1 MTTKANTGIRSF
13 GAYIPSLRMARTSIA
28 QAHAWALPNLRGLA
42 KGEKSICCWDEDA
55 ITMSVEAGR
64 DCLIGHNAI
73 SLSALTVASTSAP
86 YADLQNAMIVAS
98 ALRSPTDISVSD
110 QGASTRAGLSAV
122 SFACKAQAKQ
132 HLIIAAENRHTKPG
146 SPQEMLYGAGAGAL
160 LIDSG
165 DDLLAH
171 YLGSESL
178 TVPFID
184 HFRSAD
190 ARYDYQWEERWIRDE
205 GISKLVP
212 QAINALLKKIG
223 KTSSD
228 VAHFSLTG
236 GAPRTDVLVAKLSG
250 INSEAVLPDLR
261 GNVGDTGTSHPIL
274 QLLAALERA
283 QPGDLIVVGSFAQG
297 AEFIAFEM
305 QQTPAP
311 SKRRG
316 LAGSIARRTE
326 ETAYLKMLSFSGE
339 LEIDWGMRAEFV
351 KKTSLTQQYR
361 VADQVLGFVGGKC
374 TKCDQVQFPR
384 LPNCVNCGATDS
396 QTPLPLADQAAEVAT
411 YTADWLM
418 YSPAPP
424 LYVGLVQFNNGARLL
439 MEINDVGPEG
449 IDVGSPLEMSFR
461 IKERDTRRQYDR
473 YFWKARPTR

>member
-1 MTTKANTGIRSF
+1 
-13 GAYIPSLRMARTSIA
+13 MARTSIA

-42 KGEKSICCWDEDA
+42 KGEKSICSWDEDA

-64 DCLIGHNAI
+64 DCLLGQDAS
-73 SLSALTVASTSAP
+73 SLKALTIASTSAP
-86 YADLQNAMIVAS
+86 YSDLQNAMIVAS
-98 ALRSPTDISVSD
+98 ALRSPTNISVSD
-110 QGASTRAGLSAV
+110 QGASTRAGLNAI
-122 SFACKAQAKQ
+122 SFACKGKAEQ
-132 HLIIAAENRHTKPG
+132 HLVIAAENRHTKPG

-160 LIDSG
+160 LIDTG

-184 HFRSAD
+184 HFRSAE

-212 QAINALLKKIG
+212 QAIKALLKKIN
-223 KTSSD
+223 KTAGD

-236 GAPRTDVLVAKLSG
+236 GAPRTDALAAKLSG
-250 INSEAVLPDLR
+250 ISAEAVLPDLR
-261 GNVGDTGTSHPIL
+261 ANVGDTGTSHPVL
-274 QLLAALERA
+274 QLLSALERA
-283 QPGDLIVVGSFAQG
+283 QPGDLIVVGTFAQG
-297 AEFIAFEM
+297 AEFVAFEM
-305 QQTPAP
+305 QKAVAATG
-311 SKRRG
+311 RRG
-316 LAGSIARRTE
+316 LAGTLARRTE

-339 LEIDWGMRAEFV
+339 LEIDWGMRAETD
-351 KKTSLTQQYR
+351 KKTALTQQYR
-361 VADQVLGFVGGKC
+361 AADQIYGFVGGLC
-374 TKCDQVQFPR
+374 NECGQAQFPR
-384 LPNCVNCGATDS
+384 LPSCVNCGATDS
-396 QTPLPLADQAAEVAT
+396 QKPLALADEKAAVAT

-424 LYVGLVQFNNGARLL
+424 LYVGLVQFDNGARVL

-449 IDVGSPLEMSFR
+449 IEVGSPLEMSFR

-473 YFWKARPTR
+473 YFWKARPIR